1 LHKSKN
7 TLFFNILIFNVLK
20 IKITGISGYLGQL
33 ISSELTRNGHQVT
46 GIERKLLYGKV
57 DNLKKEIAGTDI
69 IINLAGAPILQRWTK
84 KNKQIIYDSRIKTTQ
99 KLVQAINE
107 LSAETQPKK
116 FISASAVGIYQSGV
130 AHDETSIQFE
140 SNFAGKVVQDWE
152 NASSHLSAT
161 VQKVIFRIGLVL
173 GKEAQTI
180 KNLWLP
186 FKLGLGATIG
196 NGKQPFPFVHE
207 KDVARAFCWAVE
219 KYPENDIFN
228 LTAPKKITNKI
239 FTKELGRQ
247 MHRPAF
253 LFIPGF
259 ILKIIFGE
267 AAVLLTTSP
276 EVSAQKITH
285 AGFKFRYPDISAALK
300 EITE

>member
-1 LHKSKN
+1 M
-7 TLFFNILIFNVLK
+7 K

-33 ISSELTRNGHQVT
+33 ISSELTQNNHQVE
-46 GIERKLLYGKV
+46 GIERKLLYGTV
-57 DNLKKEIAGTDI
+57 DNLKKEIAGTDV
-69 IINLAGAPILQRWTK
+69 IINLAGAPILQRWTN

-99 KLVQAINE
+99 NLVQAINE
-107 LSAETQPKK
+107 LPAETQPKK
-116 FISASAVGIYQSGV
+116 FISASAVGIYKSGV
-130 AHDETSIQFE
+130 AHDELSTTFE
-140 SNFAGKVVQDWE
+140 SNFAGKVVRDWE
-152 NASSHLSAT
+152 NASSHLSVS

-180 KNLWLP
+180 SNLWVP

-219 KYPENDIFN
+219 EYPENDIFN
-228 LTAPKKITNKI
+228 LTAPEKITNKI

-247 MHRPAF
+247 MHRPTLF
-253 LFIPGF
+253 FIPGF
-259 ILKIIFGE
+259 ILKIFFGK
-267 AAVLLTTSP
+267 AAVLLTESP
-276 EVSAQKITH
+276 EVSAQKITR

-300 EITE
+300 EITTRN

>member
-1 LHKSKN
+1 M
-7 TLFFNILIFNVLK
+7 K

-33 ISSELTRNGHQVT
+33 ISSELTRNGHAVT
-46 GIERKLLYGKV
+46 EIERKLLYGAV
-57 DNLKKEIAGTDI
+57 EDLKTEITGADI

-84 KNKQIIYDSRIKTTQ
+84 QNKQIIYDSRIKTTQ
-99 KLVQAINE
+99 NLVQAINE
-107 LSAETQPKK
+107 LAAEVQPKK
-116 FISASAVGIYQSGV
+116 FISASAVGIYQSGLS
-130 AHDETSIQFE
+130 HDETSINFE
-140 SNFAGKVVQDWE
+140 PNFAGKVVRDWE
-152 NASSHLSAT
+152 YASNHLSAS
-161 VQKVIFRIGLVL
+161 VQKVIFRIAPVL

-196 NGKQPFPFVHE
+196 NGNQPFPFIHE

-219 KYPENDIFN
+219 EYTGNDIFN
-228 LTAPKKITNKI
+228 LTAPEKITNKT
-239 FTKELGRQ
+239 FTKELARQ
-247 MHRPAF
+247 MHRPAI

-259 ILKIIFGE
+259 VLKMLYGN
-267 AAVLLTTSP
+267 AAVLLTESP

-300 EITE
+300 EING